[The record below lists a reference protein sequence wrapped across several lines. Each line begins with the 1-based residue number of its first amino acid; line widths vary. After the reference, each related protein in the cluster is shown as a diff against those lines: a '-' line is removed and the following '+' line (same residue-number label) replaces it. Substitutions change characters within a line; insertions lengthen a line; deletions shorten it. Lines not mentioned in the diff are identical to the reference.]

1 MLNVLKYRVATAR
14 WYIFFCALVE
24 EKSYIMRK
32 QRGVVDVLYLFKS
45 TLYKLPLNNKN
56 KPFNNTI

>member
-24 EKSYIMRK
+24 EKYIPSAS
-32 QRGVVDVLYLFKS
+32 DVAD
-45 TLYKLPLNNKN
+45 
-56 KPFNNTI
+56 